1 MMEDSGMIYIY
12 IDIDILK
19 FDVRNCDVMDL
30 FDFAD
35 DDGGSKKMKMVV
47 VFVSERCLVLIRTM

>member
-1 MMEDSGMIYIY
+1 MMEDS
-12 IDIDILK
+12 
-19 FDVRNCDVMDL
+19 
-30 FDFAD
+30 D